1 VSGTEAPAAKD
12 VPGQR
17 STPGAQ
23 QTVADRV
30 RGPRITRYYVLAAFG
45 ALPLLALA
53 VFAWLI
59 SARAVERLVRAGN
72 DAAATITAV
81 MIEREFSHWAATLTS
96 HANFPA
102 LSAAVS
108 ARDVD
113 AVRAR
118 LEVFVTA
125 HTRLDRAFVTDLD
138 GLLWSDFP
146 TAPESLGQRFD
157 DRDWFRGVSGASGA
171 YVSEVYRRAA
181 SPQLLVV
188 AVAAPVHDPE
198 DGRLAG
204 YLVAQVR
211 LSDLSAQIGRVEVG
225 AGGAVLLLD
234 HTGAVVAHPT
244 LDVDTIVYREL
255 EPALAGLV
263 ADADTTLRRGQYTDP
278 FSGEQVFASAVTAHV
293 WSHDWNVVAQQ
304 PIAEAFAA
312 TRALGWQLAGAGLV
326 IAAMVGGLFW
336 GLARENTRRREAEA
350 ALVAMNQDLERRV
363 EERTEALR
371 RKEAE
376 LLQAQKMEAIGRLA
390 GGVAHDFNN
399 LLTVIIGSSE
409 SLLERIPENAPGGRE
424 VRDVYKAADSAAKLT
439 GQLLAFSRKQVMR
452 PQLLDLNEVVGDL
465 RNILDRV
472 LGADVRIVWKL
483 APSVH
488 PVNFDAG
495 HLEQVVMNLAVNARD
510 AMPRGG
516 TLTIETAN
524 VADLQTD
531 AESRGPYVM
540 LAVSDTGIGMDE
552 ETRQHIFE
560 PFFTTKQL
568 GRGTGL
574 GLSTVYGIVR
584 QGGGHIWVQSARG
597 RGATFKVFLPSAG

>member
-1 VSGTEAPAAKD
+1 MVRAPQQRVANQARGT
-12 VPGQR
+12 
-17 STPGAQ
+17 
-23 QTVADRV
+23 
-30 RGPRITRYYVLAAFG
+30 RIIRYYVLAAFG
-45 ALPLLALA
+45 MLPLLALA

-59 SARAVERLVRAGN
+59 SARAVEGLVRAGN
-72 DAAATITAV
+72 DAAGTITAV

-113 AVRAR
+113 AVRER

-125 HTRLDRAFVTDLD
+125 HLRLDRAFVTDLE

-146 TAPESLGQRFD
+146 AAPESLGQRFD

-188 AVAAPVHDPE
+188 AVAAPVRDPE

-225 AGGAVLLLD
+225 AGGAVMLLD

-255 EPALAGLV
+255 EPALGGLM
-263 ADADTTLRRGQYTDP
+263 ADADTSLRRGQYADP
-278 FSGEQVFASAVTAHV
+278 FSGEQVIASAVTAHV
-293 WSHDWNVVAQQ
+293 WSHDWTVVAQQ
-304 PIAEAFAA
+304 PVAQAFAA
-312 TRALGWQLAGAGLV
+312 TRALAWQLAGAGLV
-326 IAAMVGGLFW
+326 IAAIVGGLFW
-336 GLARENTRRREAEA
+336 GLGRENARRRAAEA
-350 ALVAMNQDLERRV
+350 ALVEMNQDLERRV
-363 EERTEALR
+363 DERTEALR
-371 RKEAE
+371 QKEAE
-376 LLQAQKMEAIGRLA
+376 LLQAQKMEAVGRLA

-399 LLTVIIGSSE
+399 LLTVIIGSTE
-409 SLLERIPENAPGGRE
+409 ILLERIREDEPGGRE
-424 VRDVYKAADSAAKLT
+424 ARDVYKAADSAAKLT

-452 PQLLDLNEVVGDL
+452 PQLLDLNEVVGEL

-472 LGADVRIVWKL
+472 LGADVQLVWKL
-483 APSVH
+483 APGVH
-488 PVNFDAG
+488 PVNFDPG
-495 HLEQVVMNLAVNARD
+495 HLEQVIMNLAVNARD

-524 VADLQTD
+524 VVDLPTGAD

-584 QGGGHIWVQSARG
+584 QGGGHIWVQSAHG